1 MKQTKGVQNKRVSDY
16 GGERME
22 KRLVCP
28 HCEKPIYINVTLG
41 NAAKKDVPLVEAIK
55 GAISKWAENVDIT
68 QKNGT
73 VVVTPKG
80 YLGTEMWHLINSSLS
95 QFETKWVSAGKE
107 SRWVIKRG

>member
-1 MKQTKGVQNKRVSDY
+1 
-16 GGERME
+16 ME

-28 HCEKPIYINVTLG
+28 HCDKPLYINVTLG
-41 NAAKKDVPLVEAIK
+41 NAAKKDVPLIDAIK
-55 GAISKWAENVDIT
+55 GVISKWVENVDIV

-95 QFETKWVSAGKE
+95 QFETEWVSSGKE
-107 SRWVIKRG
+107 SHWVIKS